1 MFAYTRNLQL
11 ALTDKLR
18 RAGLMA
24 GAGIALL
31 VAAGFL
37 LAALWTWLARNL
49 HWGPLWAS
57 LAIGAGFVLIGLILM
72 LAGGRERHRTPTTD
86 ELKAEVEQQLA
97 QAADAAVA
105 RVSTLADRTIE
116 RASDKAGEMVELASQ
131 RAHSVA
137 DGLAYRADR
146 FADRTEARVVG
157 AARRAGESASRR
169 LGLPPDAAE
178 RVMDGATQSRAAPFV
193 PLIGAFAVGM
203 TLASRLG
210 RRRDDDSY
218 DDDWDG

>member
-24 GAGIALL
+24 GAGVALL

-37 LAALWTWLARNL
+37 LAALWTWLAYHL

-57 LAIGAGFVLIGLILM
+57 LAIGAGFLLIGIILM
-72 LAGGRERHRTPTTD
+72 LAGGKERHPTPSTD
-86 ELKAEVEQQLA
+86 ELKAEIEEQLHL
-97 QAADAAVA
+97 AADAAVEK
-105 RVSTLADRTIE
+105 VSGLADRTLD
-116 RASDKAGEMVELASQ
+116 RASEKAGEMVDRASQ
-131 RAHSVA
+131 RVHSVA
-137 DGLAYRADR
+137 DTLAYRADR

-157 AARRAGESASRR
+157 AVRKAGESASRK
-169 LGLPPDAAE
+169 LGLPADAAE
-178 RVMDGATQSRAAPFV
+178 RVAQGATQSRAAPFV
-193 PLIGAFAVGM
+193 PLIGAFAIGM

-210 RRRDDDSY
+210 GRRSE
-218 DDDWDG
+218 DDWDGDERW

>member
-24 GAGIALL
+24 GAGVALL
-31 VAAGFL
+31 IAAGFL
-37 LAALWTWLARNL
+37 LAALWTWLARDL

-57 LAIGAGFVLIGLILM
+57 AAIGGAFLLIGLILM
-72 LAGGRERHRTPTTD
+72 LAGGKERHRPPSTD
-86 ELKAEVEQQLA
+86 ELKDEIEQKLSL
-97 QAADAAVA
+97 AADAAVE
-105 RVSTLADRTIE
+105 RVSGLADRTIE
-116 RASDKAGEMVELASQ
+116 RASERAGEMVELASQ
-131 RAHSVA
+131 RVHSVA
-137 DGLAYRADR
+137 DSLSYRADR

-157 AARRAGESASRR
+157 AARRAGENASRK

-178 RVMDGATQSRAAPFV
+178 RVMQGATESRAAPFV

-210 RRRDDDSY
+210 GRRE
-218 DDDWDG
+218 DDWDDDDQW